1 MADTSVLEREYV
13 SVDEAEREHKELI
26 SDNYQRY
33 FGDREEREQ
42 NDYNAAP
49 MNSYAAPAYKE
60 TVGYYGSSAAQKY
73 KPSESR
79 YPAEERRA
87 SASQSQIPSA
97 AQRLADY
104 VPITVGM
111 TKLQRIGDMPSYQA
125 SGVVNYAPV
134 VEPEVKEEEP
144 APARPQL
151 FDGLLYRDGELINSY
166 APVADPVEQPS
177 YMPEPVVAPEYDPS
191 YMPAEEDALPTR
203 RTMESIRPVQ
213 QTREGENVGF
223 FASLSAKTKLA
234 LAVVATVLVLMIALV
249 CINTAI
255 INSLNA
261 DIEYREAVISQLVE
275 TSNGIQTEIAEITD
289 PSNIASWAQEH
300 GMTLEK

>member
-1 MADTSVLEREYV
+1 MADTSVLERE
-13 SVDEAEREHKELI
+13 SVDEAERKHKELI

-33 FGDREEREQ
+33 FGEREEQ

-49 MNSYAAPAYKE
+49 MNSNASAYKE

-79 YPAEERRA
+79 YPAEDRRA

-111 TKLQRIGDMPSYQA
+111 TKLQRIGDMPSYHA
-125 SGVVNYAPV
+125 AGVVNYAPV
-134 VEPEVKEEEP
+134 AEPESKEEES
-144 APARPQL
+144 AHPQL
-151 FDGLLYRDGELINSY
+151 FDGLLYRDGRLVNAN
-166 APVADPVEQPS
+166 APVADPVTEPA
-177 YMPEPVVAPEYDPS
+177 YAPEPVRVPEYDPS
-191 YMPAEEDALPTR
+191 YIPSEEDALPTR

-213 QTREGENVGF
+213 QTMEKENVGF

-261 DIEYREAVISQLVE
+261 NIEYREAMISQLVE

-289 PSNIASWAQEH
+289 PSNIASWAQEQ